1 MDHNFDAHYELSRS
15 KQRKTPCTI
24 LADLIPSLPIFHLV
38 ILLYVCHTTL
48 MTLLQRIWY
57 SINCW
62 SLYWYFSLLSSLVCL
77 ILYLIYNNYCKEKFF
92 LGHSWELKG
101 SITQI
106 LSFWRGLS
114 MHGKVKN
121 KGTYSKKIISIKSLK
136 KLANFSKIW
145 MDCYKCT
152 GVSLVTLLK
161 FKWSRAK
168 CEKMK

>member
-1 MDHNFDAHYELSRS
+1 MHH
-15 KQRKTPCTI
+15 PCWFNPFI
-24 LADLIPSLPIFHLV
+24 PNISFSNSSLCLPYNSHDIGSENLVLHQLLIPLLIF
-38 ILLYVCHTTL
+38 
-48 MTLLQRIWY
+48 
-57 SINCW
+57 
-62 SLYWYFSLLSSLVCL
+62 YWYFSLLSSLVCL
-77 ILYLIYNNYCKEKFF
+77 ILYWMIYNNYCKEKFF

-145 MDCYKCT
+145 MDYKCT